1 MRTYIKIAWRNLW
14 RNRRRTI
21 LTIASVAFALFVALI
36 MRSMQLAMY
45 DLMIES
51 AVKSSTGYIQIHQKG
66 YWDEKSI
73 NNTMETSPEFERA
86 VLESPHITQAI
97 PRVESFALASYG
109 DQTKGIAL
117 IGTDVATEDKLSG
130 LAQKVI
136 QGRYLSKGDEG
147 VLVAEKLA
155 EYLDVTIN
163 DSLVL
168 LSQGYHGVTAAGLYP
183 VTGIVRF
190 SMPDM
195 NNSMI
200 YMTLETAQNFYSL
213 PGRITSLSLMLD
225 DEKNLNNAVES
236 LQPLADGELEIMTW
250 KEMLTELLQG
260 IEGDN
265 VSGLFMLG
273 ILYLVVGFGI
283 FGTILMM
290 TMERKKEF
298 GIMVALG
305 MQRTRLA
312 WITFYE
318 TVIVGLVGIIAGILV
333 SLPVIVYFYYNPL
346 QMKGEAADAMLEY
359 NMDPV
364 IPVLIEPGYFLNQSL
379 VVILITLFAFV
390 YPLITIARFQLIP
403 ALRK

>member
-1 MRTYIKIAWRNLW
+1 MKTYLKIAWRNLW

-51 AVKSSTGYIQIHQKG
+51 AVKSSTGYIQFHQKG

-73 NNTMETSPEFERA
+73 NNTMETSAEFEQA
-86 VLESPHITQAI
+86 VQGSPHVTEVI

-117 IGTDVATEDKLSG
+117 IGTDVGIEDKLSG

-136 QGRYLSKGDEG
+136 QGRYLGKGDEG

-155 EYLDVTIN
+155 EYLDVSIN

-200 YMTLETAQNFYSL
+200 YMTLETAQNFYSV

-225 DEKNLNNAVES
+225 DEKNLNKVVES
-236 LQPLADGELEIMTW
+236 LRPFADGVLEIMTW
-250 KEMLTELLQG
+250 KEMLNELLQG
-260 IEGDN
+260 IESDN

-312 WITFYE
+312 WITFHE
-318 TVIVGLVGIIAGILV
+318 TVVIGLVGIIAGILV
-333 SLPVIVYFYYNPL
+333 SLPVIIYFYFNPL

-364 IPVLIEPGYFLNQSL
+364 IPVLIEPGYFMNQSL

-390 YPLITIARFQLIP
+390 YPLITIARFRLIP